1 VKTLAGTSADIQYT
15 VWTPFKGIVSQDFG
29 ALFLISLDRF
39 EGHYRAGSGLFLI
52 LTTFSCLNFI
62 KLVLRGKDLLELMFL
77 ELLPI
82 RKFFVLPHITAVWH
96 KECAGKQNKIT

>member
-1 VKTLAGTSADIQYT
+1 MPMVYGSNLLNFT
-15 VWTPFKGIVSQDFG
+15 GIVLRDFG
-29 ALFLISLDRF
+29 TLFLISLDRF
-39 EGHYRAGSGLFLI
+39 EGHYRAGSVLFFI
-52 LTTFSCLNFI
+52 LMTFLCFNFK

-82 RKFFVLPHITAVWH
+82 KKFFVPPHITAVWH